1 MNISNPLLE
10 ENLLL
15 AWCKEKRLLP
25 LIPIGRIGEPE
36 EVVYVVSF
44 LLSDEVSYVSQ
55 SIYTV
60 DGGATNY

>member
-15 AWCKEKRLLP
+15 AWCKEKQLLP

-36 EVVYVVSF
+36 EVAYVVSF

-55 SIYTV
+55 STYTV
-60 DGGATNY
+60 EGGATNY